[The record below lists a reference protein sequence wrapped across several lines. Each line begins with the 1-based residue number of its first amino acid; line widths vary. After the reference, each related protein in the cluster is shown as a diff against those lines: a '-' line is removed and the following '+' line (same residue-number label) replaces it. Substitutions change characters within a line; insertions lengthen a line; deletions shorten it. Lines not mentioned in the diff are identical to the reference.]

1 MAADETR
8 CCATCGFM
16 GLGRPG
22 SGSVPLDEAGEHYRD
37 SGVCDLGKYDGAP
50 HCHKGAAD
58 LPAETNAAAQRI
70 TDGRR
75 GNGHRPDAVLEVL
88 QTPRSGCPWTK
99 WRPQYSP
106 KEHDMILADQL
117 ALETQQA
124 VARALSLI
132 ASLQGDHLALKQQ
145 HDQWTKQQA
154 EENARFAK
162 QIQALEETRHQET
175 RQDGAALKRTE
186 INAIWGTTIL
196 IALLSIANLVV
207 TLLK

>member
-1 MAADETR
+1 
-8 CCATCGFM
+8 M
-16 GLGRPG
+16 GLKRPG
-22 SGSVPLDEAGEHYRD
+22 SGQLDEAGERYRD
-37 SGVCDLGKYDGAP
+37 SGQCDLGKYDGTP
-50 HCHKGAAD
+50 HCHKLAVD
-58 LPAETNAAAQRI
+58 LPAETNAAAHRI

-88 QTPRSGCPWTK
+88 QAPRSGCPWTK
-99 WRPQYSP
+99 WRPGYSP
-106 KEHDMILADQL
+106 KEHDMILAEQL

-132 ASLQGDHLALKQQ
+132 ASLQGDHLTLRQQ
-145 HDQWTKQQA
+145 HDEWTRQQA

-162 QIQALEETRHQET
+162 QIQALEETRHQEKRRDDAT
-175 RQDGAALKRTE
+175 LKRSE

-196 IALLSIANLVV
+196 IALLSIANLVI